1 MDCGSMQAAC
11 LAAAFCQVINIGMD
25 GAVQKIMAEVSC
37 KIGQKNRAAWLI
49 VVGRCIIFEKCKCLR
64 DFFLVQNTAVFMNG
78 VRMRQRLPEKEKVRA
93 LRAKGKD
100 AGMAVDR
107 VSKGLGQLVFHL
119 LAK

>member
-1 MDCGSMQAAC
+1 M
-11 LAAAFCQVINIGMD
+11 
-25 GAVQKIMAEVSC
+25 
-37 KIGQKNRAAWLI
+37 
-49 VVGRCIIFEKCKCLR
+49 
-64 DFFLVQNTAVFMNG
+64 QNTAVFMNG